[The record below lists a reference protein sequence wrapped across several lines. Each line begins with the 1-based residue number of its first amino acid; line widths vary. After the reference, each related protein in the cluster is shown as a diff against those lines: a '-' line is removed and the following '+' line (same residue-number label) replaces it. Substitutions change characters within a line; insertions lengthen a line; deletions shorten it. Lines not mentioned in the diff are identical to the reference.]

1 MRKVCNV
8 QTNGQT
14 KWSSNK
20 FNLNILVNQNFKIY
34 INHYN
39 KCVKI
44 VRVIKEQKK
53 GEWYGRG
60 YH

>member
-44 VRVIKEQKK
+44 VRVIKE
-53 GEWYGRG
+53 
-60 YH
+60 